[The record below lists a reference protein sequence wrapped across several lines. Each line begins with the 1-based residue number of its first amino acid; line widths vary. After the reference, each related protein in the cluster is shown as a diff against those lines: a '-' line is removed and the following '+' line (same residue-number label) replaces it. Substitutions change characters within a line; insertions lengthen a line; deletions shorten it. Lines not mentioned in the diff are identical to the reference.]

1 MSEHAII
8 QEFGLPTWF
17 PDEEVPLAVAQFCFD
32 TAQKPL
38 EYAVGLANERGFEP
52 ICKPVPHI
60 EPSLVVLGLSVEGK
74 LVPLMV
80 KVEESRAKKGRIA
93 IADPK

>member
-1 MSEHAII
+1 MTHIVSTVKAWCSLFVKKWSHK
-8 QEFGLPTWF
+8 TH
-17 PDEEVPLAVAQFCFD
+17 
-32 TAQKPL
+32 KPL